1 MNNKTF
7 TAEQKA
13 KLTQI
18 INEGMQVM
26 MEVDTLNEGLNDTIK
41 AVAEEM
47 EIKPAILKKAVKLA
61 HKASFG
67 QEQQDHELLETILTT
82 VGKTL

>member
-1 MNNKTF
+1 MVSRMFSN
-7 TAEQKA
+7 EQKA

-18 INEGMQVM
+18 VNEGMGVM
-26 MEVDTLNEGLNDTIK
+26 QEIEDLSAGLNDTIK

-47 EIKPAILKKAVKLA
+47 EIKPSILKKAIKIA
-61 HKASFG
+61 HKSALG
-67 QEQQDHELLETILTT
+67 DTNADHEELNIILET